1 MDMVLIY
8 INQMHLVFIKKWVG
22 MIILILVL
30 NASSQY
36 STGVVLMVSHMG
48 LRDVSSLM
56 VALNTYINDE
66 CPSCVVNI
74 SGYASEQGV
83 ESSNNR
89 LIKSRGEYITNILKG
104 GLFKKLTDS
113 DKIKGLKLLMVV
125 L

>member
-1 MDMVLIY
+1 
-8 INQMHLVFIKKWVG
+8 
-22 MIILILVL
+22 
-30 NASSQY
+30 
-36 STGVVLMVSHMG
+36 MG

-113 DKIKGLKLLMVV
+113 DKNKRFKIVDGIIKSAGCKVGV
-125 L
+125 EEDIDQKACKEARS

>member
-1 MDMVLIY
+1 
-8 INQMHLVFIKKWVG
+8 
-22 MIILILVL
+22 
-30 NASSQY
+30 
-36 STGVVLMVSHMG
+36 MG

-89 LIKSRGEYITNILKG
+89 LIKVEVNILQIYLKVDY
-104 GLFKKLTDS
+104 LKKLTDS
-113 DKIKGLKLLMVV
+113 DKNKRFKIVDGGIINLLVVKLELKKILTKGL
-125 L
+125 

>member
-1 MDMVLIY
+1 LIY
-8 INQMHLVFIKKWVG
+8 ISAFFSAPLQLVV
-22 MIILILVL
+22 ILIV
-30 NASSQY
+30 ACHIY
-36 STGVVLMVSHMG
+36 GTRGC
-48 LRDVSSLM
+48 SSLM

-104 GLFKKLTDS
+104 GLFKKLTD
-113 DKIKGLKLLMVV
+113 IK
-125 L
+125 

>member
-1 MDMVLIY
+1 
-8 INQMHLVFIKKWVG
+8 
-22 MIILILVL
+22 
-30 NASSQY
+30 
-36 STGVVLMVSHMG
+36 
-48 LRDVSSLM
+48 M

-113 DKIKGLKLLMVV
+113 DKNKRFKIVDGIIKSAGCKVELKKILTKRLVKRLEGLK
-125 L
+125 